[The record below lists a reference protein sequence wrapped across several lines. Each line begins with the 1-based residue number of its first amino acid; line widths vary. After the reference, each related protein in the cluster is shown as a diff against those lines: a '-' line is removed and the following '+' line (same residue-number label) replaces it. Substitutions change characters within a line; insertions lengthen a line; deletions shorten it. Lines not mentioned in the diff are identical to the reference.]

1 MQKKSEKFFEGR
13 SSRFRKVFFKQRAG
27 RFKAQNFAGIV
38 IDPRFNP
45 RDVLNGY
52 LPEVRSF
59 RKEAPDHFVC
69 VLVRAAF
76 VCAVRMAII
85 NRRALPLA
93 PAED

>member
-1 MQKKSEKFFEGR
+1 MQKKSEKFFEGK
-13 SSRFRKVFFKQRAG
+13 SSRFRKVFFKQRTR

-45 RDVLNGY
+45 FDVLNGY

-59 RKEAPDHFVC
+59 WKEAPDHFVYIF
-69 VLVRAAF
+69 VRAAF
-76 VCAVRMAII
+76 VCAIRMAII